1 MKYAGHGSSETILAA
16 AASALREW
24 HEKGVTLDDCV
35 EHLRSAEPGA
45 ARSAASI
52 LFEYF
57 RHKEF
62 LDTLLMRSVA
72 RGIKTELKMIALC
85 ALTQA
90 LFQSA
95 IAGASAVNV
104 AVEMVKHGRHR
115 GAAGFMNA
123 VLRSALRAA
132 GPGPFKAS
140 FPTDLRRRWI
150 SALGETEAELAIA
163 ACSVNPPLTFRLRF
177 DGLPEDLTD
186 CRALPLPFA
195 EGFSFFECPSP
206 DRLFSSPAFQEGKLY
221 IQDPATAMSVSLCR
235 PVIGGRVLDSC
246 AAPGGKTAMLFDACG
261 GNAEF
266 TAADRSAA
274 RIEAMR
280 ANFERLHLPSIRT
293 AAADALHPPFDEET
307 FDLVFLDVPCS
318 NTGVPRRRPDA
329 LWRFCTAR
337 LKEITEL
344 QKQILN
350 AQIRLVRP
358 GGHLLYST
366 CSIEPEEDRLQISAF
381 LSAHPDCEPVAMRLL
396 TPSATHDGAFAAL
409 LRKKQ
414 K

>member
-1 MKYAGHGSSETILAA
+1 
-16 AASALREW
+16 
-24 HEKGVTLDDCV
+24 
-35 EHLRSAEPGA
+35 
-45 ARSAASI
+45 
-52 LFEYF
+52 
-57 RHKEF
+57 
-62 LDTLLMRSVA
+62 
-72 RGIKTELKMIALC
+72 
-85 ALTQA
+85 
-90 LFQSA
+90 
-95 IAGASAVNV
+95 
-104 AVEMVKHGRHR
+104 
-115 GAAGFMNA
+115 
-123 VLRSALRAA
+123 
-132 GPGPFKAS
+132 
-140 FPTDLRRRWI
+140 
-150 SALGETEAELAIA
+150 
-163 ACSVNPPLTFRLRF
+163 
-177 DGLPEDLTD
+177 
-186 CRALPLPFA
+186 
-195 EGFSFFECPSP
+195 
-206 DRLFSSPAFQEGKLY
+206 
-221 IQDPATAMSVSLCR
+221 
-235 PVIGGRVLDSC
+235 
-246 AAPGGKTAMLFDACG
+246 MLFDACG